1 MTVQDFIVN
10 YSATFQYLHDRFGK
24 AAVIDLWEYLGETG
38 TELYDMVKEKGM
50 DGYYQYF
57 YGEKGT
63 CTREDV
69 IGGVYYNESGVLC
82 EHVDCCPS
90 VSELEARGKRPYRY
104 YCEHCYWLY
113 HKAVEENGFGFDVD
127 FELQPWDEGY
137 AKHCSL
143 YVMPKEDTK

>member
-10 YSATFQYLHDRFGK
+10 YSALFQFLHDRHGK
-24 AAVIDLWEYLGETG
+24 RAVIDLWEYLGQTG
-38 TELYDMVKEKGM
+38 VELNNLIKEKGI
-50 DGYYQYF
+50 DGYYTYF

-69 IGGVYYNESGVLC
+69 IGGAYYNENGVLC

-104 YCEHCYWLY
+104 YCEHCYWVY
-113 HKAVEENGFGFDVD
+113 RKAVEGNGLGFDID
-127 FELQPWDEGY
+127 FELQPRDEGY
-137 AKHCSL
+137 VKNCTL
-143 YVMPKEDTK
+143 YVIPKEDPA